1 MSGMS
6 GAAMGDV
13 THGKVAP
20 SAPRSTQA
28 LIDALGPAGVRVTEP
43 RRVVAG
49 LIAARSGHFTA
60 ADLVAD
66 ARQVAPGI
74 GRATVFRTLDLF
86 STLRLVERVDL
97 PAGDHAYVACEPSHH
112 HHAICTECGLSFDI
126 EDVGLTDVLAVIGER
141 SGFEV
146 TAHRLEVFGRCR
158 ACRARAGGA

>member
-1 MSGMS
+1 MSAMT
-6 GAAMGDV
+6 AASMGDF
-13 THGKVAP
+13 THATVAP
-20 SAPRSTQA
+20 SEPRSTQA
-28 LIDALGPAGVRVTEP
+28 LIDALGRAGIRVTAP
-43 RRVVAG
+43 RRAVAG

-66 ARQVAPGI
+66 ARRAAPGI

-97 PAGDHAYVACEPSHH
+97 PAGDHAYVACEPAHH
-112 HHAICTECGLSFDI
+112 HHAICTGCGLSFDI
-126 EDVGLTDVLAVIGER
+126 EDVGLADVLAVIGER

-158 ACRARAGGA
+158 VCRTRSGGG